1 MKIVRTIDSM
11 KREIYIYKNQG
22 LTIGFVPTMG
32 YLHEGHLS
40 LMKKAKEENNIVVT
54 SIFVNPIQFGP
65 NEDYNKYPRD
75 FERDEKLA
83 RSVGVDVIFYP
94 NVEEMYPSDFK
105 TKVIVQKIT
114 NIMCGKSRPGH
125 FDGVATVVLKLFNII
140 KPDRAYFGE
149 KDAQQLAVIKQ
160 MIKDLNLDVEI
171 IGMPIVRES
180 DGLAMSSRNSYLNE
194 EERKSATVLYKSL
207 ILAKEMINNGER
219 KADIIKQ
226 EMQNLI
232 LKEKYAKIDYI
243 EIVDKNTFEPIDQIK
258 GNILI
263 ALAVYIGST
272 RLIDNIS
279 LEV

>member
-32 YLHEGHLS
+32 YLHEGHIS